1 MKNRTL
7 NGTIDKS
14 INNNEINLSFQ
25 TNTKANNSNQKFNRS
40 NLIDKFNYQPKFKSL
55 FDREGNPFKYFKD
68 IKKHL
73 KSDSSSLL

>member
-1 MKNRTL
+1 MKKQNL
-7 NGTIDKS
+7 NGTINKS
-14 INNNEINLSFQ
+14 LNNNEINLSFQ
-25 TNTKANNSNQKFNRS
+25 ANNKAINSTHKFNRS

-73 KSDSSSLL
+73 KSDSSSVL